1 MGTKKRLDVN
11 AKTAIANGWQGSG
24 MSQDEW
30 ARQHGISSRT
40 LRHYLRRYRPA
51 RHWSAELEAVATRAI
66 ESLTAIVSGLKDEPV
81 VKSQPAP
88 TAVPAKPRR
97 RMLNFDD

>member
-1 MGTKKRLDVN
+1 MDVKRKLDVN

-51 RHWSAELEAVATRAI
+51 RHWNAELEAVATHAI
-66 ESLTAIVSGLKDEPV
+66 ESLTAIVKGLASQVPV
-81 VKSQPAP
+81 PPPAP
-88 TAVPAKPRR
+88 APAPRLAK
-97 RMLNFDD
+97 MLNFDD